1 MVVVVEVVVVVVV
14 VAMVVVEVEF
24 SCTCPYVKREPVR
37 RNIVSQKA
45 RYIII
50 RRLCDFLVK
59 DSRRRLLY

>member
-1 MVVVVEVVVVVVV
+1 MVVVVVVVVVV
-14 VAMVVVEVEF
+14 VAIVVVEVEF

-50 RRLCDFLVK
+50 RRLGELLMK
-59 DSRRRLLY
+59 DSQRRLLY